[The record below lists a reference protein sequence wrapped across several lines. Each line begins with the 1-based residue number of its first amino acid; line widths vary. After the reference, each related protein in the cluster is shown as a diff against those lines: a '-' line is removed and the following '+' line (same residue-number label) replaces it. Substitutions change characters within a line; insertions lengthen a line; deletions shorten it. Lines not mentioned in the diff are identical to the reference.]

1 MRSGSFPPPYV
12 RCLSFIFSP
21 NPSTS
26 DTVIFVDDSRSLV
39 VSDTRVVDPFIAPN
53 TLLSSELASL
63 QWRLSL
69 ISTKRSRNQLT
80 LHHRNPNLLPLYLRS
95 VLLLTGHNDFL
106 ERFFEFVYKHNG
118 FLATESTEKEIVSLV
133 RVTEKKREFLK
144 GEREKAKKKKKR
156 EDLKASEEREKSNKR
171 LKEEKEPKIE
181 DTNKDESASR
191 VQNKGNGLDLEKYSW
206 TQSLQEVNVN
216 VPVPN
221 GTKSR
226 FVTVKI
232 KNHLKVGFKGLLPI
246 VEVNTALVSI
256 REVKTSDGACYL
268 VYPNP
273 RCKMVFGGSQKNM
286 VITMR
291 LITLE
296 PFFLKLARVGATQR
310 LGENGLLTADATN
323 KVVLIANIYLL
334 KYHEDIPSL
343 IEELLL
349 LP

>member
-1 MRSGSFPPPYV
+1 MRSGSLPPPYM
-12 RCLSFIFSP
+12 RCLSFSFSP

-39 VSDTRVVDPFIAPN
+39 VSDTRVVDPFTAPN
-53 TLLSSELASL
+53 TLLSFELASL
-63 QWRLSL
+63 QWQLSL
-69 ISTKRSRNQLT
+69 ISTKSSRNPLT
-80 LHHRNPNLLPLYLRS
+80 LHHRNPNLLPLHLRS

-106 ERFFEFVYKHNG
+106 ERFFEFVYKHND

-133 RVTEKKREFLK
+133 RVIEKKREFLK
-144 GEREKAKKKKKR
+144 GEREKAKMKKKR

-171 LKEEKEPKIE
+171 LKEEKEPKVE

-232 KNHLKVGFKGLLPI
+232 KNHLKVGFKGQPPI
-246 VEVNTALVSI
+246 VEVSLSFNIIHYRKMYSMMLVIFS
-256 REVKTSDGACYL
+256 
-268 VYPNP
+268 
-273 RCKMVFGGSQKNM
+273 
-286 VITMR
+286 
-291 LITLE
+291 
-296 PFFLKLARVGATQR
+296 
-310 LGENGLLTADATN
+310 
-323 KVVLIANIYLL
+323 
-334 KYHEDIPSL
+334 
-343 IEELLL
+343 
-349 LP
+349 